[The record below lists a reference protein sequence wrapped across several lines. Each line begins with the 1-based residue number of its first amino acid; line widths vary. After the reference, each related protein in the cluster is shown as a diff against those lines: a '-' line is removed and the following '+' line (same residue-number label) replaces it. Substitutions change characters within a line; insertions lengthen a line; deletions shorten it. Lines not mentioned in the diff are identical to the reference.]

1 VCYVSNTFGLREI
14 NAVAHE
20 INGPQ
25 QAELRSRSQVTSEFI
40 PTLSAQRREVFKSRL
55 ATAVGVHIKDLAR
68 QAALYLSPGSC
79 AHLDL
84 RVSKLATT
92 PFLTSIV
99 AVCPVSTSPTKSV
112 KTSPP

>member
-1 VCYVSNTFGLREI
+1 
-14 NAVAHE
+14 VAHE

-68 QAALYLSPGSC
+68 QAALYLSPGQL
-79 AHLDL
+79 AHTWIFGFEM
-84 RVSKLATT
+84 ATT

-99 AVCPVSTSPTKSV
+99 RCLSGLDFSNEICQNKSTLEASV
-112 KTSPP
+112 G